1 MLSKR
6 FEQALQLAHVLH
18 ADQTRKGSEIP
29 YMTHLMAV
37 SAIVGEHGGSED
49 AMIAALLHDAVED
62 QGGQETADRIRD
74 AFGDTIAEWVGQCS
88 DTTETPK
95 PPWRARK
102 EAFIGILNGML
113 WAVVIALLAWLWF
126 QDVGISLVIAAAIVI
141 NLIAAAIS
149 GIAIPLVLQR
159 INIDPALSGAVI
171 LTTVTD
177 VVGFMSFL
185 GLATY
190 FLL

>member
-102 EAFIGILNGML
+102 EAFI
-113 WAVVIALLAWLWF
+113 AR
-126 QDVGISLVIAAAIVI
+126 
-141 NLIAAAIS
+141 
-149 GIAIPLVLQR
+149 IPLMPEPVRLIVAADKIHNAQSVIR
-159 INIDPALSGAVI
+159 DHRAIDAAVWERFRGGHAGTLWYYQSVYAELSTDWQHPILGDLKVAVDT
-171 LTTVTD
+171 LHTLD
-177 VVGFMSFL
+177 GPD
-185 GLATY
+185 A
-190 FLL
+190 

>member
-1 MLSKR
+1 
-6 FEQALQLAHVLH
+6 
-18 ADQTRKGSEIP
+18 
-29 YMTHLMAV
+29 
-37 SAIVGEHGGSED
+37 
-49 AMIAALLHDAVED
+49 
-62 QGGQETADRIRD
+62 
-74 AFGDTIAEWVGQCS
+74 
-88 DTTETPK
+88 
-95 PPWRARK
+95 
-102 EAFIGILNGML
+102 ML

-126 QDVGISLVIAAAIVI
+126 RDTGISLVIAAAIVI
-141 NLIAAAIS
+141 NLIAAAVS
-149 GIAIPLVLQR
+149 GIAIPLILQR